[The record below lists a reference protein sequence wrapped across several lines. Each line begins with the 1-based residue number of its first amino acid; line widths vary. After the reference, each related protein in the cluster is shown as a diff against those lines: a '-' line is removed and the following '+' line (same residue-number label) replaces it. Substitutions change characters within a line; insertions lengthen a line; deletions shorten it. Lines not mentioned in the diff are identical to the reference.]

1 MFLNN
6 PQVTEEIKREINT
19 FLEMNDNENTTQ
31 NLWDAAK
38 ADLRGKSIA
47 IQPYLKKQRKTLNR
61 QPNFTPKRTEKKN
74 KTPQN

>member
-1 MFLNN
+1 MKK
-6 PQVTEEIKREINT
+6 V
-19 FLEMNDNENTTQ
+19 LEKNDNENTTQ

-74 KTPQN
+74 KTPQNQWKERNHKDQSRNN